1 MFKLFSNFYRF
12 QQPVVDV
19 GLSSSYANELAEL
32 FLGTRGKSGSWSW
45 EMISYALLDENG
57 AASFPIEDRFTPGQ
71 KVRVMVKGVIQVES
85 EV

>member
-19 GLSSSYANELAEL
+19 GLSSIYANETAEL
-32 FLGTRGKSGSWSW
+32 FLGTRSKKGSWSW
-45 EMISYALLDENG
+45 EMISYAHLDENG
-57 AASFPIEDRFTPGQ
+57 AANFPIEDRFSPGQ
-71 KVRVMVKGVIQVES
+71 KVRVMVKGAVQVES